1 MANPNSLP
9 KYPESYWLTSAQTA
23 ETKELEGKEYD
34 TVIIGA
40 GITGIT
46 LAYILAKKG
55 LDVALLDAG
64 EIYHGTT
71 GHTTAKVTAQHGLI
85 YDQLITELG
94 YETAKLYYEA
104 NSQAMDFIAQSIDD
118 LKIDC
123 DFSRQDAY
131 VYTNSEAYLEK
142 LGKEE
147 KAYKELGI
155 KGELTEQMPLSL
167 PMKLA
172 LKMDGQAQFHPV
184 KYLNAFVKALKQAG
198 ADIFEHAPAVDIQ
211 TAPSPAVI
219 LRDKQAIRGKKIVMA
234 THFPFYD
241 LKGVYFSRMHP
252 ERSYVLAAS
261 VKEEYPGGMYLS
273 AESPTRSIR
282 SQTTEEGETLLL
294 IGGGEHQTGQGPDTY
309 KYYEDLKQFGQ
320 EHFQVKDFPYRW
332 SAQDLITLD
341 KVPYIGRLTENEPN
355 LFVATGYAKW
365 GMTNGTAAAL
375 LLSDLIMDK
384 ENRFEELYTPSRF
397 NPNPS
402 IKEFIKEN
410 ADVAKHFIK
419 GKLGPI
425 TANIE
430 ELGPDESAVVLV
442 KGKRAGCYKDQSGT
456 LHVVD
461 TTCTHMG
468 CETDWNNAERTW
480 DCPCHGSRF
489 SYDGEVVE
497 GPATEPLKK
506 VDLE

>member
-1 MANPNSLP
+1 MKNLNSLP
-9 KYPESYWLTSAQTA
+9 RYPKSYWLTSSRTM
-23 ETKELEGKEYD
+23 ETKELGSKEYD
-34 TVIIGA
+34 AVIIGA

-46 LAYILAKKG
+46 LAYLLARKG
-55 LDVALLDAG
+55 FAVALLDAG

-71 GHTTAKVTAQHGLI
+71 GHTTAKITAQHGLI

-94 YETAKLYYEA
+94 HEKAKLYYEA
-104 NSQAMDFIAQSIDD
+104 NSQALDFIGQLVEELNIN
-118 LKIDC
+118 C

-131 VYTNSEAYLEK
+131 VYTDSDAYLEK
-142 LGKEE
+142 LRKEE
-147 KAYKELGI
+147 EAYKELGI
-155 KGELTEQMPLSL
+155 NGALTEHMPLPL

-172 LKMDGQAQFHPV
+172 LKMEGQAQFHPV
-184 KYLNAFVKALKQAG
+184 KYLNALVNAMKKEG
-198 ADIFEHAPAVDIQ
+198 VDIFEHAPATDIQ
-211 TAPSPAVI
+211 TTPGPAVI
-219 LRDKQAIRGKKIVMA
+219 LRDKQTIRGKKIIMA

-241 LKGVYFSRMHP
+241 LKGLYFSRMHP

-261 VKEEYPGGMYLS
+261 AKEEYPGGMYLS

-309 KYYEDLKQFGQ
+309 QYYEDLKEFGQ
-320 EHFQVKDFPYRW
+320 QYLQVTDFPYRW
-332 SAQDLITLD
+332 SAQDLVTLD
-341 KVPYIGRLTENEPN
+341 KVPYIGRLTQNEPN

-365 GMTNGTAAAL
+365 GMTNGTAAAM
-375 LLSDLIMDK
+375 LLSDLIEGK
-384 ENRFEELYTPSRF
+384 GNRFEELYTPSRF

-402 IKEFIKEN
+402 VKEFIKEN

-442 KGKRAGCYKDQSGT
+442 KGKRAGCYKDENGS
-456 LHVVD
+456 LHIVD
-461 TTCTHMG
+461 TTCTHLG
-468 CETDWNNAERTW
+468 CEVGWNNAERTW

-497 GPATEPLKK
+497 GPATEPLKR
-506 VDLE
+506 VDLQ